1 MNRERIAAVVEP
13 LLAEYALELDDLE
26 IVPAGKRLVLR
37 ITVDGDGPH
46 GHGPLLDDIAQA
58 TRGLS
63 EALDDSGVAGERAY
77 TLEVSSR
84 GTSRPLTRP
93 AHWRR
98 NRGRLVEVD
107 GQTPGSEDVAKV
119 TGRISETDE
128 TGVVLNVDGEQQR
141 WEFEQISKAV
151 VQVEL
156 NRPVEEE

>member
-26 IVPAGKRLVLR
+26 IVPAGKRSVLR